1 MTRTKSHTAG
11 VPAATGRAGTGAT
24 LLPADMLRL
33 GLVGLRAKPVRTAL
47 SALGVAIGVAAMV
60 AVLGISASSQA
71 KLQAALAE
79 LGTNLFTIE
88 ANQSSSGE
96 TITLP
101 ERANGRLDRLD
112 GVQGSA
118 ALTNL
123 PEISVYRSL
132 HIDPSHNGGISVAVA
147 TAELPEVV
155 AAQLA
160 QGNWLSEASSA
171 QPSTVLG
178 SVAAERLGVTSPNV
192 NVWLGDMNVRV
203 IGILKPVAL
212 APELDSSALIG
223 RGFASTQLEFAGQP
237 SRLYLRINKAQID
250 QVRALAPAA
259 IRPDQ
264 PGTIAM
270 SRPSDALAAAAAA
283 DEVFTSMMLGL
294 GSISLLVG
302 AIGIANTMIISVIE
316 RRREIGLRRA
326 LGATRSHVRL
336 QFVCEALVLS
346 GLGGAAGITIGVLVT
361 AGVAAFNGWTPTV
374 PGNVLLFAALAT
386 LGVGAIAGLYPAVR
400 ASRTPPTAALN
411 G

>member
-1 MTRTKSHTAG
+1 MTR
-11 VPAATGRAGTGAT
+11 ATEALMGETSTQQQAPQRSL

-33 GLVGLRAKPVRTAL
+33 GLVGLKAKPVRTAL

-71 KLQAALAE
+71 KLQATLAE

-88 ANQSSSGE
+88 ANKNMSGDD
-96 TITLP
+96 TVLP
-101 ERANGRLDRLD
+101 ERAHGRLDRLD

-118 ALTNL
+118 ALANL
-123 PEISVYRSL
+123 PEASVYRNL
-132 HIDPSHNGGISVAVA
+132 HVDPSHNGGISVAA
-147 TAELPEVV
+147 ASPELHDVV
-155 AAQLA
+155 AAKLA
-160 QGNWLSEASSA
+160 QGTWFSEATSA

-178 SVAAERLGVTSPNV
+178 ATTAERLGVTSPNV
-192 NVWLGDMNVRV
+192 NVWLGGMDVRV
-203 IGILKPVAL
+203 IGILEPVAL
-212 APELDSSALIG
+212 APELDTSALVG
-223 RGFASTQLEFAGQP
+223 LAFASSQLEFDGHP
-237 SRLYLRINKAQID
+237 SRLYLRIDETQID
-250 QVRALAPAA
+250 QVRGLAPAA

-264 PGTIAM
+264 PGAIAM

-361 AGVAAFNGWTPTV
+361 TGVAAFNGWSPTV
-374 PGNVLLFAALAT
+374 PSNVLLIAAVAT
-386 LGVGAIAGLYPAVR
+386 LGVGAVAGLYPAVR

>member
-1 MTRTKSHTAG
+1 MTQTTSIAAG
-11 VPAATGRAGTGAT
+11 DTAATTTPTQRST

-33 GLVGLRAKPVRTAL
+33 GLVGLKAKPVRTAL

-71 KLQAALAE
+71 KLQATLAE

-88 ANQSSSGE
+88 ANQSASGDA
-96 TITLP
+96 TPLP

-118 ALTNL
+118 SVSNL
-123 PEISVYRSL
+123 PDVSVYRNL
-132 HIDPSHNGGISVAVA
+132 HIDPSHTGGISVAVA
-147 TAELPEVV
+147 TPELRDVV
-155 AAQLA
+155 AAQMA
-160 QGNWLSEASSA
+160 QGNWLGTATA
-171 QPSTVLG
+171 TQASTVLG
-178 SVAAERLGVTSPNV
+178 AVAAERLGVSSPNV
-192 NVWLGDMNVRV
+192 TVWLGGMEVRV

-212 APELDSSALIG
+212 APELDSSALVG
-223 RGFASTQLEFAGQP
+223 PGFAASQLEFGGHP
-237 SRLYLRINKAQID
+237 SRLYLRIDEAQID

-264 PGTIAM
+264 PGAIAM

-316 RRREIGLRRA
+316 RRREIGLCRA

-361 AGVAAFNGWTPTV
+361 AGVAAFNGWTPTI
-374 PGNVLLFAALAT
+374 PGNVLLIAAVAT
-386 LGVGAIAGLYPAVR
+386 LGVGAVAGLYPAVR

>member
-1 MTRTKSHTAG
+1 MTRS
-11 VPAATGRAGTGAT
+11 T
-24 LLPADMLRL
+24 LLPSDMLRL
-33 GLVGLRAKPVRTAL
+33 GLVGLQAKPVRTAL

-71 KLQAALAE
+71 KLQATLAE

-88 ANQSSSGE
+88 ASQSMSGDDSL
-96 TITLP
+96 LP
-101 ERANGRLDRLD
+101 ESAQGRLDRLD
-112 GVQGSA
+112 GTQGSA
-118 ALTNL
+118 AIANL
-123 PEISVYRSL
+123 PEVSVYRSL
-132 HIDPSHNGGISVAVA
+132 HVDPSHNGGITV
-147 TAELPEVV
+147 TAAGTELQKVV
-155 AAQLA
+155 AAELA
-160 QGNWLSEASSA
+160 QGTWLSETSIA

-178 SVAAERLGVTSPNV
+178 ATTAERLGVTSPNV
-192 NVWLGDMNVRV
+192 DVWLGDMNVRV
-203 IGILKPVAL
+203 IGILEPVAL
-212 APELDSSALIG
+212 APELDSAALVG
-223 RGFASTQLEFAGQP
+223 TAFAQSQLGFSGHP
-237 SRLYLRINKAQID
+237 SKLYLRIGETHIE
-250 QVRALAPAA
+250 QVRNLAPAA

-264 PGTIAM
+264 PGAIAM

-326 LGATRSHVRL
+326 LGATRRHVQL

-361 AGVAAFNGWTPTV
+361 FGVAAWNGWTPTV
-374 PGNVLLFAALAT
+374 PGNVLLIAAVAT
-386 LGVGAIAGLYPAVR
+386 LVVGALAGLYPAVR

>member
-1 MTRTKSHTAG
+1 MSSATESLRGEGNAQQ
-11 VPAATGRAGTGAT
+11 PATGRST

-71 KLQAALAE
+71 KLQATLAE

-88 ANQSSSGE
+88 ASKSMSGDE
-96 TITLP
+96 TLLP
-101 ERANGRLDRLD
+101 ERSHGRLDRLD

-118 ALTNL
+118 AIANL
-123 PEISVYRSL
+123 PDVSVYRSL
-132 HIDPSHNGGISVAVA
+132 HVDPSHNGGISVAA
-147 TAELPEVV
+147 AGPELYDVV
-155 AAQLA
+155 AAKLA
-160 QGNWLSEASSA
+160 QGKWLSEATSA

-178 SVAAERLGVTSPNV
+178 ATTAERLGVTSPNV
-192 NVWLGDMNVRV
+192 NVWLGGMDVRV
-203 IGILKPVAL
+203 IGILEPVAL
-212 APELDSSALIG
+212 APELDTSALVG
-223 RGFASTQLEFAGQP
+223 LAFANSQLEFAGHP
-237 SRLYLRINKAQID
+237 SRLYLRIDETQID
-250 QVRALAPAA
+250 RVRELAPAA

-264 PGTIAM
+264 PGAIAM

-374 PGNVLLFAALAT
+374 PGTVLLIAAVAT
-386 LGVGAIAGLYPAVR
+386 LGVGAVAGLYPAVR